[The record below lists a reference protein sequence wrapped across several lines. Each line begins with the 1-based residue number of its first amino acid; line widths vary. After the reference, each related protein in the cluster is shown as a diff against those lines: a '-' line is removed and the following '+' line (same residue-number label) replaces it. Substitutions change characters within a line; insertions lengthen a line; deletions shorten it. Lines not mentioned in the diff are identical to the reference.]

1 MASEGEAMDKT
12 SGSDVMMVELP
23 GTEKMGLQESSSA
36 SQAPGTKH
44 FVHNYSIS
52 HRIYI
57 SHGYIFHNFQ

>member
-36 SQAPGTKH
+36 PQATGTKH

-57 SHGYIFHNFQ
+57 FHGYIFHNFQ